1 MTIIQTTLRH
11 TSLNASEQLMMLTH
25 EVSALG
31 LPDQDIV
38 DAMADYLSNQWAP
51 RWQAL
56 AASSSTLTRADLV
69 ALNPDG
75 TVDRNLGSITVGATG
90 SGSQPVLPAATS
102 ALMVGNVAAP
112 NRRGLKYVPCI
123 TEGVVQDGILTDVAL
138 QNLVEL
144 AIEYLTPIIIDLI
157 IEMAPGILDKVAG
170 VFHPF
175 TRSGYVT
182 DVPAYQRRR
191 KPGVGS

>member
-1 MTIIQTTLRH
+1 MTIVQTTLRH

-25 EVSALG
+25 EVSAIG
-31 LPDQDIV
+31 LPDNDIL
-38 DAMADYLSNQWAP
+38 DALADYLSNQWAP

-56 AASSSTLTRADLV
+56 AANSSTLTRADVV
-69 ALNPDG
+69 ALNTDG
-75 TVDRNLGSITVGATG
+75 TVSRVIGSIVLGVTG
-90 SGSQPVLPAATS
+90 NNSSPVLPAANA

-112 NRRGLKYVPCI
+112 NRRGLKYVPCLS
-123 TEGVVQDGILTDVAL
+123 EFAVQDGILTDVAL

-144 AIEYLTPIIIDLI
+144 AIEYLTPIVLQLI

-170 VFHPF
+170 IFHPF
-175 TRSGYVT
+175 TNSGYVT

-191 KPGVGS
+191 KPNVGS